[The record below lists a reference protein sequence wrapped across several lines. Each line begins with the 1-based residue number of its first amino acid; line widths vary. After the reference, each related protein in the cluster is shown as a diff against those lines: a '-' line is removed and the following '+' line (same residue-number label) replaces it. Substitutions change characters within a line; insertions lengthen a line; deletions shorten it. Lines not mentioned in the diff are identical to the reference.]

1 MILMI
6 LVTGATGRVGSK
18 LVESLVKSGAQV
30 KGLVR
35 NPQKAATLHELGVSV
50 IFGDLDQSDCLDIA
64 LQGCDRLLSIPPNTI
79 NQAEQEIELFK
90 RAKQAGVRQIV
101 KLSTIK
107 ANLESSCHFFQQ
119 HAIAEEYLRRS
130 SIRFTILQ
138 SNSFMQNFLW
148 FTQEIRQQRTLSLP
162 MGEAKIAPVDIR
174 DLVSVASVILLEE
187 GHGGRTYNLTGLERL
202 SLQEIATIFSSALRQ
217 KILYHDTSPLDFQ
230 QILHQAGVPR
240 WYAEAVVASWQIAS
254 REQPTLTDIVT
265 EIGGKQPIPFETF
278 VRDYFGIN

>member
-1 MILMI
+1 
-6 LVTGATGRVGSK
+6 VGSK

-50 IFGDLDQSDCLDIA
+50 IFGDLDQPGCLDIA
-64 LQGCDRLLSIPPNTI
+64 LQGCDRLFSIPPNTI

-130 SIRFTILQ
+130 GIRFTILQ

-148 FTQEIRQQRTLSLP
+148 FIHEMRQKGTLSLP
-162 MGEAKIAPVDIR
+162 MGDAKVAPVDIR
-174 DLVSVASVILLEE
+174 DLVSVASVILLEG
-187 GHGGRTYNLTGLERL
+187 GHGGRMYNVTGLERL
-202 SLQEIATIFSSALRQ
+202 SLQEIAAKFSMAGRLKTTYRD
-217 KILYHDTSPLDFQ
+217 ISPLDFQ
-230 QILHQAGVPR
+230 QTLHQAGVSE
-240 WYAEAVVASWQIAS
+240 WYAEAVVASWLIAR
-254 REQPTLTDIVT
+254 REQPTITDVVT
-265 EIGGKQPIPFETF
+265 KVAGRQPILFEAF
-278 VRDYFGIN
+278 VQDYLEIN